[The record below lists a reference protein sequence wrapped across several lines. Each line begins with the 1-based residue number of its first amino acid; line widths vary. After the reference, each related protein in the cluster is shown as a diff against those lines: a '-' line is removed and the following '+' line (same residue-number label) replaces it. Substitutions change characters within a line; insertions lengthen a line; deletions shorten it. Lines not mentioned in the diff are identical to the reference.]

1 MRARATLTLVA
12 LLLAWEGARASAQP
26 LGDTLARIDTSAQ
39 QFGPL
44 AQRIWELAEAAYREH
59 ESVALLKE
67 ELRAA
72 GFEIDDG
79 VAGIPT
85 AFVAS
90 WGRGRPA
97 IGIIGEY
104 DALPGLSQE
113 ALPQKKPRVAGAA
126 GHGCGHNLLGAA
138 SVMAALA
145 VKDGLLARQAPGTI
159 RLYGAPAGDAGGA
172 KVFMLRSGLFSDL
185 DAALTWHP
193 GDRNQALN
201 AGSLALIE
209 GRLRFHG
216 QVADAARP
224 SETGRSGLDAL
235 RQAAQALEQL
245 REQLPRETRL
255 EHHVATNGGAGPGAG
270 ADVAELSLLVR
281 HPEQNAL
288 DGVWA
293 RALESARAAARATG
307 TTLYERVVGACAN
320 VLPNEPLAKLIDQN
334 LRRAGGI
341 QYSAEEKAFAEALRR
356 TASLEGAPPLG
367 SQEAI
372 QPLATGYVAGSTE
385 VGDVS
390 WVVPTG
396 QLTTAT
402 YVPGTPGRSWQS
414 TACAGSGIG
423 RKGMVVAAKAL
434 ALTALDLLTDSEQLA
449 AARAAFQAG
458 KAGAEYRSR
467 LPLDARPALASEGA
481 PEPPRF

>member
-12 LLLAWEGARASAQP
+12 LLLAWDGARASAQP
-26 LGDTLARIDTSAQ
+26 LGDTLARIDSSAAQ
-39 QFGPL
+39 QFGPI
-44 AQRIWELAEAAYREH
+44 AQRIWELAEVAYQER

-67 ELRAA
+67 ELRAV

-85 AFVAS
+85 AFVAT

-97 IGIIGEY
+97 IGIIAEY

-113 ALPQKKPRVAGAA
+113 AVPRKKPRAAGAA
-126 GHGCGHNLLGAA
+126 GHGCGHNLLGTA

-145 VKDGLLARQAPGTI
+145 VKDGLLARQVQGTI
-159 RLYGAPAGDAGGA
+159 RVYGAPAGEAGGA
-172 KVFMLRSGLFSDL
+172 KVFMLRSGLFTDL
-185 DAALTWHP
+185 DAVLTWHP

-201 AGSLALIE
+201 ASSLALVE
-209 GRLRFHG
+209 GRLLFR
-216 QVADAARP
+216 
-224 SETGRSGLDAL
+224 
-235 RQAAQALEQL
+235 RQAAQAGGSSEAKSPIDALKQAGQALEQL
-245 REQLPRETRL
+245 RGQLPQETRL
-255 EHHVATNGGAGPGAG
+255 DHHVVTSGGAAPVAG
-270 ADVAELSLLVR
+270 DDVAELNLLVR
-281 HPEQNAL
+281 HPEQAVL
-288 DGVWA
+288 DGLWE
-293 RALESARAAARATG
+293 RALESARAVVRATG
-307 TTLYERVVGACAN
+307 ATLEERVVGACAN

-372 QPLATGYVAGSTE
+372 QPPATGYVASSTE

-434 ALTALDLLTDSEQLA
+434 ALTALDLLTDSQQLA

-467 LPLDARPALASEGA
+467 LPLDAQPALAETPTDGA
-481 PEPPRF
+481 AQP